1 MKNRETSILLLSRT
15 PSVIDDVGRAVAALP
30 NAALRAQRAALVDVN
45 GHAAKL
51 AAGSDIVLFE
61 AGVREEELEAI
72 RALVSQRRGNSV
84 LVALTD
90 GSLPISAARTLQSAG
105 VDGIVPLPCR
115 DEDIAEVVHKARHR
129 GPADAQH
136 SGGEPSRQGRVI
148 AVGRARG
155 GIGATTIA
163 VNLAYLLQD
172 RRGILHKKPTRRVA
186 IVDFELQFGC
196 VGIFLDVEDR
206 GAMLEMASSAS
217 LPDRAFVR
225 SAMIQRKCGL
235 SVLPAPSQ
243 PIPMDAL
250 AAEKVAALLD
260 ALRAE
265 YDYVV
270 VDMPHALVHWVE
282 PVLGR
287 AGKILVAT
295 DTTVPGVRHARRLA
309 SFYSEDAPA
318 LPIEIVV
325 VHEKRPMF
333 MSGQQKEAARVLE
346 RPLTHWLP
354 HDGAGAVDAIDRGQ
368 PIVEL
373 RASSELSRAF
383 RKMTKGIVKSLATQS
398 AAAAHPQI

>member
-15 PSVIDDVGRAVAALP
+15 QGVIDDVGRAVAAVP
-30 NAALRAQRAALVDVN
+30 NVALRAQRAALVDVN
-45 GHAAKL
+45 GHAAEL

-61 AGVREEELEAI
+61 ADVRAEELAAI
-72 RALVSQRRGNSV
+72 RALVGQRRGKSV

-90 GSLPISAARTLQSAG
+90 GNLPVSAARTLQNSG
-105 VDGIVPLPCR
+105 VDEIVPLPCSG
-115 DEDIAEVVHKARHR
+115 EDIAEVVRKTRHR
-129 GPADAQH
+129 DAAEPQQA
-136 SGGEPSRQGRVI
+136 GGEPSRQGAVI
-148 AVGRARG
+148 AVARARG

-172 RRGILHKKPTRRVA
+172 RRGILFKKPTRRVA
-186 IVDFELQFGC
+186 IVDLELQFGC

-206 GAMLEMASSAS
+206 GAMLELASSAS
-217 LPDRAFVR
+217 MPDRAFVR
-225 SAMIQRKCGL
+225 SAMVQRKCGL
-235 SVLPAPSQ
+235 SVLPAPAR

-295 DTTVPGVRHARRLA
+295 DTTVPGIRHARRLA
-309 SFYSEDAPA
+309 SFYSEEAPA

-333 MSGQQKEAARVLE
+333 MSGQQKEAAKVLE

-354 HDGAGAVDAIDRGQ
+354 SDSAGAIDAIDRGE
-368 PIVEL
+368 PIAEL
-373 RASSELSRAF
+373 RAGSELSRAF
-383 RKMTKGIVKSLATQS
+383 RKMAKAIAKSLAAQP
-398 AAAAHPQI
+398 AAAHPQF